1 MTEKSLLEKHY
12 LTCLM
17 EAALEHLV
25 RHITVDPNAVK
36 NLGGLG
42 ISQTN
47 RPRIAPAKG
56 PGFLNKLS
64 GFGYKDQNGDYISAL
79 EDMQDGGGRG
89 GSGPRFEGGISGL
102 SNAIG
107 LTPYGSGR
115 EATGIAKFIQNGG
128 VFGALA
134 KGMGNSAMSGIKSLG
149 TQGGEYAK
157 GDTVN
162 ALAKKYNM
170 SPEEFAKLNNLDDP
184 NKIREG
190 DTYRYGRPP
199 SANQPTAMDMI
210 NQMNRRDNNDRA
222 APQNVGL
229 PSVAAAAAP
238 PTAIEYSEA
247 AASGAFEPIP
257 NPNYDPSAPQ
267 SPTNMQ
273 FLSNPT
279 MDQLMRWKN
288 RAKVPFVYAQ
298 GGLVG
303 YAEGGLAEL
312 ANMGNGGAEPAEM
325 NEKQIVSSA
334 VAAIN
339 EQMPEEQAAMALAT
353 FVQTFGEDALK
364 DLIDRVMSGD
374 LEETVQ
380 NGEGKIA
387 GPGDGM
393 NDRVPAS
400 IDGQQDVLLSDGE
413 FIIPADVV
421 SGLGNGSSE
430 AGSKALERLMKRIR
444 EERTGNG
451 TQPEAIDAESMMR
464 SVA

>member
-1 MTEKSLLEKHY
+1 MNDGNKVSALRDMFDGGGSGASGASYYGGSNTEYKELGGKDRDGDKSPSGRMVVTGRNDTGGASSGEVRGSGL
-12 LTCLM
+12 
-17 EAALEHLV
+17 ALGHTAL
-25 RHITVDPNAVK
+25 PSML
-36 NLGGLG
+36 LGGLTG
-42 ISQTN
+42 
-47 RPRIAPAKG
+47 G
-56 PGFLNKLS
+56 LPGMIMS
-64 GFGYKDQNGDYISAL
+64 GVGYGARKAFTGQSNTPG
-79 EDMQDGGGRG
+79 Q
-89 GSGPRFEGGISGL
+89 GL
-102 SNAIG
+102 
-107 LTPYGSGR
+107 
-115 EATGIAKFIQNGG
+115 
-128 VFGALA
+128 V
-134 KGMGNSAMSGIKSLG
+134 NSAMSGIKSLG
-149 TQGGEYAK
+149 TQGGSGEYAK

-170 SPEEFAKLNNLDDP
+170 SPEEFAKLNKIKDP
-184 NKIREG
+184 NKISEG
-190 DTYRYGRPP
+190 DTYRYGKAP
-199 SANQPTAMDMI
+199 SANNQAGMDMI
-210 NQMNRRDNNDRA
+210 EQMDRRGNNDRA

-229 PSVAAAAAP
+229 PSVAAAAVP
-238 PTAIEYSEA
+238 STATEYSEA

-303 YAEGGLAEL
+303 YAEGGLAGL
-312 ANMGNGGAEPAEM
+312 ASMDNGDAAPAEM

-339 EQMPEEQAAMALAT
+339 EQMPEEQAAMALAA

-451 TQPEAIDAESMMR
+451 TQPEAIDAESIMR

>member
-1 MTEKSLLEKHY
+1 MAWGWDKNNDGKVSFGEKLSDMFDGGGSGASGASYYGGSNTEYKELGGKDRDGDTSPSGRMVVTGRNESGTPISGENRGSGL
-12 LTCLM
+12 
-17 EAALEHLV
+17 ALGHTAL
-25 RHITVDPNAVK
+25 PSML
-36 NLGGLG
+36 LGGLTG
-42 ISQTN
+42 
-47 RPRIAPAKG
+47 G
-56 PGFLNKLS
+56 LPGM
-64 GFGYKDQNGDYISAL
+64 I
-79 EDMQDGGGRG
+79 M
-89 GSGPRFEGGISGL
+89 
-102 SNAIG
+102 
-107 LTPYGSGR
+107 
-115 EATGIAKFIQNGG
+115 GG
-128 VFGALA
+128 VGYGARKAFTGQSNTPGQGLV
-134 KGMGNSAMSGIKSLG
+134 NSAMSGIKGLG
-149 TQGGEYAK
+149 TQGGSGEYAK

-170 SPEEFAKLNNLDDP
+170 SPEEFAKLNKIKDP
-184 NKIREG
+184 NKISEG
-190 DTYRYGRPP
+190 DTYRYGKAP
-199 SANQPTAMDMI
+199 SANNQAGMDMI
-210 NQMNRRDNNDRA
+210 EQMNRRDNNDRA

-238 PTAIEYSEA
+238 PTATEYSEA

-312 ANMGNGGAEPAEM
+312 ASMDNGDAAPAEM

-339 EQMPEEQAAMALAT
+339 EQMPEEQAAMALAA

>member
-1 MTEKSLLEKHY
+1 MAWGWDKDNDGKVSFGEKLSDMFDGGGSGASGASYYGGSNTEYKELGGKDRDGDKKPSGRMVVTGRNESGTPISGENRGSGL
-12 LTCLM
+12 
-17 EAALEHLV
+17 ALGHTALPS
-25 RHITVDPNAVK
+25 IL
-36 NLGGLG
+36 LGGLTG
-42 ISQTN
+42 
-47 RPRIAPAKG
+47 G
-56 PGFLNKLS
+56 LPGM
-64 GFGYKDQNGDYISAL
+64 I
-79 EDMQDGGGRG
+79 M
-89 GSGPRFEGGISGL
+89 
-102 SNAIG
+102 
-107 LTPYGSGR
+107 
-115 EATGIAKFIQNGG
+115 GG
-128 VFGALA
+128 VGYGARKAFTGQSNTPGQGLV
-134 KGMGNSAMSGIKSLG
+134 NSAMSGIKSLG

-170 SPEEFAKLNNLDDP
+170 SPEEFAKLNKIKDP
-184 NKIREG
+184 NKISEG
-190 DTYRYGRPP
+190 DTYRYGKAP
-199 SANQPTAMDMI
+199 SATNRDGMDMI
-210 NQMNRRDNNDRA
+210 DRMDRRDGRNNT
-222 APQNVGL
+222 VGL
-229 PSVAAAAAP
+229 PSVAPAPDNTTDTDYSRAAA
-238 PTAIEYSEA
+238 E
-247 AASGAFEPIP
+247 GAFEPIP
-257 NPNYDPSAPQ
+257 NPNYDPSSPQ

-279 MDQLMRWKN
+279 MDQLLRWKN

-312 ANMGNGGAEPAEM
+312 ASMDNGDAAPAEM

-339 EQMPEEQAAMALAT
+339 EQMPEEQAAMALAA

>member
-1 MTEKSLLEKHY
+1 MGWGWDKNDDGKVSFGEQLSDMFDGGGSGASGASYYGGSNAEYKELGGKDRDGDKSPSGRMVVTGRNDTGGASSGEVRGSGL
-12 LTCLM
+12 
-17 EAALEHLV
+17 ALGHTAL
-25 RHITVDPNAVK
+25 PSML
-36 NLGGLG
+36 LGGLTG
-42 ISQTN
+42 
-47 RPRIAPAKG
+47 G
-56 PGFLNKLS
+56 LPGM
-64 GFGYKDQNGDYISAL
+64 I
-79 EDMQDGGGRG
+79 M
-89 GSGPRFEGGISGL
+89 
-102 SNAIG
+102 
-107 LTPYGSGR
+107 
-115 EATGIAKFIQNGG
+115 GG
-128 VFGALA
+128 VGYGARKAFTGQSNTPGQGLV
-134 KGMGNSAMSGIKSLG
+134 NSAMSGIKGLG
-149 TQGGEYAK
+149 KQSGEYAK

-170 SPEEFAKLNNLDDP
+170 SPEEFAKLNKIKDP

-190 DTYRYGRPP
+190 DTYRYGKAP
-199 SANQPTAMDMI
+199 SATNRDGMDMI
-210 NQMNRRDNNDRA
+210 DRMNRRDGSNNT
-222 APQNVGL
+222 VGL
-229 PSVAAAAAP
+229 PSVAPAPDNTTDTDYSRAAA
-238 PTAIEYSEA
+238 E
-247 AASGAFEPIP
+247 GAFEPIP

-312 ANMGNGGAEPAEM
+312 ASMDNGDAAPAEM

-339 EQMPEEQAAMALAT
+339 EQMPEEQAAMALAA

>member
-1 MTEKSLLEKHY
+1 MVVTGRNDTGGASSGEVRGSGL
-12 LTCLM
+12 
-17 EAALEHLV
+17 ALGHTAL
-25 RHITVDPNAVK
+25 PSML
-36 NLGGLG
+36 LGGLTG
-42 ISQTN
+42 
-47 RPRIAPAKG
+47 G
-56 PGFLNKLS
+56 LPGMIMS
-64 GFGYKDQNGDYISAL
+64 GVGYGARKAFTGQSNTPG
-79 EDMQDGGGRG
+79 Q
-89 GSGPRFEGGISGL
+89 GL
-102 SNAIG
+102 
-107 LTPYGSGR
+107 
-115 EATGIAKFIQNGG
+115 
-128 VFGALA
+128 V
-134 KGMGNSAMSGIKSLG
+134 NSAMSGIKSLG
-149 TQGGEYAK
+149 TQGGSGEYAK

-170 SPEEFAKLNNLDDP
+170 SPEEFAKLNKIKKP
-184 NKIREG
+184 NEIKEG
-190 DTYRYGRPP
+190 DTYRYGKAP
-199 SANQPTAMDMI
+199 SANNQAGMDMI
-210 NQMNRRDNNDRA
+210 EQMDRRGNNDRA

-229 PSVAAAAAP
+229 PSVAAAAVP
-238 PTAIEYSEA
+238 STATEYSEA

-312 ANMGNGGAEPAEM
+312 ASMDNGDAAPAEM

-339 EQMPEEQAAMALAT
+339 EQMPEEQAAMALAA

-451 TQPEAIDAESMMR
+451 TQPEAIDAESIMR

>member
-1 MTEKSLLEKHY
+1 MAWGYKDEDGNKVSALRDMFDGGGSGASGASYYGGSNAEYKELGGKDRDGDKSPSGRMVVTGRNDTGGASSGEVRGSGL
-12 LTCLM
+12 
-17 EAALEHLV
+17 ALGHTAL
-25 RHITVDPNAVK
+25 PSML
-36 NLGGLG
+36 LGGLTG
-42 ISQTN
+42 
-47 RPRIAPAKG
+47 G
-56 PGFLNKLS
+56 LPGMIMS
-64 GFGYKDQNGDYISAL
+64 GVGYGARKAFTGQSNTPG
-79 EDMQDGGGRG
+79 Q
-89 GSGPRFEGGISGL
+89 GL
-102 SNAIG
+102 
-107 LTPYGSGR
+107 
-115 EATGIAKFIQNGG
+115 
-128 VFGALA
+128 V
-134 KGMGNSAMSGIKSLG
+134 NSAMSGIKGLG
-149 TQGGEYAK
+149 TQGGSGEYAK

-170 SPEEFAKLNNLDDP
+170 SPEEFAKLNKIKDP
-184 NKIREG
+184 NKISEG
-190 DTYRYGRPP
+190 DTYRYGKAP
-199 SANQPTAMDMI
+199 SANNQAGMDMI
-210 NQMNRRDNNDRA
+210 EQMDRRGNNDRA

-229 PSVAAAAAP
+229 PSVAAAAVP
-238 PTAIEYSEA
+238 STATEYSEA

-312 ANMGNGGAEPAEM
+312 ASMDNGDAAPAEM

-339 EQMPEEQAAMALAT
+339 EQMPEEQAAMALAA

-451 TQPEAIDAESMMR
+451 TQPEAIDAESIMR

>member
-1 MTEKSLLEKHY
+1 MAWGYKDEDGNKVSALRDMFDGGGSGASGASYYGGSNAEYKELGGKDRDGDKSPSGRMVVTGRNDTGGASSGEVRGSGL
-12 LTCLM
+12 
-17 EAALEHLV
+17 ALGHTAL
-25 RHITVDPNAVK
+25 PSML
-36 NLGGLG
+36 LGGLTG
-42 ISQTN
+42 
-47 RPRIAPAKG
+47 G
-56 PGFLNKLS
+56 LPGMIMS
-64 GFGYKDQNGDYISAL
+64 GVGYGARKAFTGQSNTPG
-79 EDMQDGGGRG
+79 Q
-89 GSGPRFEGGISGL
+89 GL
-102 SNAIG
+102 
-107 LTPYGSGR
+107 
-115 EATGIAKFIQNGG
+115 
-128 VFGALA
+128 V
-134 KGMGNSAMSGIKSLG
+134 NSAMSGIKSLG
-149 TQGGEYAK
+149 TQGGSGEYAK

-170 SPEEFAKLNNLDDP
+170 SPEEFAKLNKIKDP
-184 NKIREG
+184 NKISEG
-190 DTYRYGRPP
+190 DTYRYGKAP
-199 SANQPTAMDMI
+199 SANNQAGMDMI
-210 NQMNRRDNNDRA
+210 EQMDRRGNNDRA

-229 PSVAAAAAP
+229 PSVAAAAVP
-238 PTAIEYSEA
+238 STATEYSEA

-312 ANMGNGGAEPAEM
+312 ASMDNGDAAPAEM

-339 EQMPEEQAAMALAT
+339 EQMPEEQAAMALAA

>member
-1 MTEKSLLEKHY
+1 ML
-12 LTCLM
+12 
-17 EAALEHLV
+17 
-25 RHITVDPNAVK
+25 
-36 NLGGLG
+36 LGGLTG
-42 ISQTN
+42 
-47 RPRIAPAKG
+47 G
-56 PGFLNKLS
+56 LPGM
-64 GFGYKDQNGDYISAL
+64 I
-79 EDMQDGGGRG
+79 M
-89 GSGPRFEGGISGL
+89 
-102 SNAIG
+102 
-107 LTPYGSGR
+107 
-115 EATGIAKFIQNGG
+115 GG
-128 VFGALA
+128 VGYGARKAFTGQSNTPGQGLV
-134 KGMGNSAMSGIKSLG
+134 NSAMSGIKGLG
-149 TQGGEYAK
+149 KQGGSGEYAK

-170 SPEEFAKLNNLDDP
+170 SPEEFAKLNKIKDP
-184 NKIREG
+184 KKISEG
-190 DTYRYGRPP
+190 DTYRYGKAP
-199 SANQPTAMDMI
+199 SATNRDGMDMI
-210 NQMNRRDNNDRA
+210 DRMDRRDGRNNT
-222 APQNVGL
+222 VGL
-229 PSVAAAAAP
+229 PSVAPAPDNTTDTDYSRAAA
-238 PTAIEYSEA
+238 E
-247 AASGAFEPIP
+247 GAFEPIP
-257 NPNYDPSAPQ
+257 NPNYDPSSPQ

-288 RAKVPFVYAQ
+288 RAKVDPLVDPLYM
-298 GGLVG
+298 LRRSVG

-312 ANMGNGGAEPAEM
+312 ASMDNGDAAPAEM

-339 EQMPEEQAAMALAT
+339 EQMPEEQAAMALAA

>member
-1 MTEKSLLEKHY
+1 MAWGWDKDNDGKVSFGEKLSDMFDGGGSGASGASYYGGSNTEYKELGGKDRDGDKSPSGRMVVTGRNDTGGASSGEVRGSGL
-12 LTCLM
+12 
-17 EAALEHLV
+17 ALGHTAL
-25 RHITVDPNAVK
+25 PSML
-36 NLGGLG
+36 LGGLTG
-42 ISQTN
+42 
-47 RPRIAPAKG
+47 G
-56 PGFLNKLS
+56 LPGM
-64 GFGYKDQNGDYISAL
+64 I
-79 EDMQDGGGRG
+79 M
-89 GSGPRFEGGISGL
+89 
-102 SNAIG
+102 
-107 LTPYGSGR
+107 
-115 EATGIAKFIQNGG
+115 GG
-128 VFGALA
+128 VGYGARKAFTGQSNTPGQGLV
-134 KGMGNSAMSGIKSLG
+134 NSAMSGIKSLG
-149 TQGGEYAK
+149 TQGGSGEYAK

-170 SPEEFAKLNNLDDP
+170 SPEEFAKLNKIKDP
-184 NKIREG
+184 NKISEG
-190 DTYRYGRPP
+190 DTYRYGKAP
-199 SANQPTAMDMI
+199 SANNQAGMDMI
-210 NQMNRRDNNDRA
+210 EQMNRRDNNDRA

-229 PSVAAAAAP
+229 PSVAAAAVP
-238 PTAIEYSEA
+238 STATEYSEA

-312 ANMGNGGAEPAEM
+312 ASMDNGDAAPAEM

-339 EQMPEEQAAMALAT
+339 EQMPEEQAAMALAA

>member
-1 MTEKSLLEKHY
+1 MGWGWDKNDDGKVSFGEQLSDMFDGGGSGASGASYYGGSNAEYKELGGKDRDGDKSPSGRMVVTGRNDTGGASSGEVRGSGL
-12 LTCLM
+12 
-17 EAALEHLV
+17 ALGHTAL
-25 RHITVDPNAVK
+25 PSML
-36 NLGGLG
+36 LGGLTG
-42 ISQTN
+42 
-47 RPRIAPAKG
+47 G
-56 PGFLNKLS
+56 LPGM
-64 GFGYKDQNGDYISAL
+64 I
-79 EDMQDGGGRG
+79 M
-89 GSGPRFEGGISGL
+89 
-102 SNAIG
+102 
-107 LTPYGSGR
+107 
-115 EATGIAKFIQNGG
+115 GG
-128 VFGALA
+128 VGYGARKAFTGQSNTPGQGLV
-134 KGMGNSAMSGIKSLG
+134 NSAMSGIKGLG
-149 TQGGEYAK
+149 KQSGEYAK

-170 SPEEFAKLNNLDDP
+170 SPEEFAKLNKIKDP

-190 DTYRYGRPP
+190 DTYRYGKAP
-199 SANQPTAMDMI
+199 SATNRDGMDMI
-210 NQMNRRDNNDRA
+210 DRMNRRDGSNNT
-222 APQNVGL
+222 VGL
-229 PSVAAAAAP
+229 PSVAPAPDNTTDTDYSRAAA
-238 PTAIEYSEA
+238 E
-247 AASGAFEPIP
+247 GAFEPIP
-257 NPNYDPSAPQ
+257 NPNYDPSSPQ
-267 SPTNMQ
+267 SPANMQ
-273 FLSNPT
+273 FLSNPS

>member
-1 MTEKSLLEKHY
+1 MAWGWDKNNDGKVSFGEKLSDMFDGGGSGGSGSSYYGGSNADYQAGGGGARDGDNSPSGRFVVTDRDSSGGVTKGESRGSGL
-12 LTCLM
+12 
-17 EAALEHLV
+17 ALGHSMAPSM
-25 RHITVDPNAVK
+25 I
-36 NLGGLG
+36 LGGLSG
-42 ISQTN
+42 
-47 RPRIAPAKG
+47 G
-56 PGFLNKLS
+56 LPGMLMGGAAYGARK
-64 GFGYKDQNGDYISAL
+64 AL
-79 EDMQDGGGRG
+79 TGQSNTPGGGL
-89 GSGPRFEGGISGL
+89 I
-102 SNAIG
+102 
-107 LTPYGSGR
+107 
-115 EATGIAKFIQNGG
+115 
-128 VFGALA
+128 
-134 KGMGNSAMSGIKSLG
+134 NSVLSGIKGLG
-149 TQGGEYAK
+149 KQSGEYAK

-170 SPEEFAKLNNLDDP
+170 SPEEFAKLNKIKDS

-190 DTYRYGRPP
+190 DTYRYGKAP
-199 SANQPTAMDMI
+199 SANNQAGMDMI
-210 NQMNRRDNNDRA
+210 EQMDRRGNNDRA

-229 PSVAAAAAP
+229 PSVAAAAVP
-238 PTAIEYSEA
+238 STATEYSEA

-312 ANMGNGGAEPAEM
+312 ASMDNGDAAPAEM

-339 EQMPEEQAAMALAT
+339 EQMPEEQAAMALAA

>member
-1 MTEKSLLEKHY
+1 MGWGW
-12 LTCLM
+12 
-17 EAALEHLV
+17 
-25 RHITVDPNAVK
+25 DK
-36 NLGGLG
+36 NDDGKVSFGE
-42 ISQTN
+42 Q
-47 RPRIAPAKG
+47 
-56 PGFLNKLS
+56 LS
-64 GFGYKDQNGDYISAL
+64 
-79 EDMQDGGGRG
+79 DMFDGGGSGASGASYYG
-89 GSGPRFEGGISGL
+89 GSNKEYKELGGKDRDGDERPSGRMVVTGRNDTGGASSGEVRGSGL
-102 SNAIG
+102 ALNHTALPSILFGG
-107 LTPYGSGR
+107 LTGGLPGMLMGGAGYGAR
-115 EATGIAKFIQNGG
+115 KALTGQSNTPGQG
-128 VFGALA
+128 LV
-134 KGMGNSAMSGIKSLG
+134 NSAMSGIKGLG
-149 TQGGEYAK
+149 KQSGEYAK

-170 SPEEFAKLNNLDDP
+170 SPEEFAKLN
-184 NKIREG
+184 KIKKSNEIKEG
-190 DTYRYGRPP
+190 DTYRYGKAP
-199 SANQPTAMDMI
+199 SATNRDGMDIIDRMD
-210 NQMNRRDNNDRA
+210 RRNGSNNT
-222 APQNVGL
+222 VGL
-229 PSVAAAAAP
+229 PSVAPAPDNTTDTDYSRAAA
-238 PTAIEYSEA
+238 E
-247 AASGAFEPIP
+247 GAFEPIP

-267 SPTNMQ
+267 SSTNMQ

-312 ANMGNGGAEPAEM
+312 ASMDNGGAAPAEM

-339 EQMPEEQAAMALAT
+339 EQMPEEQAAMALAA